1 MNSRSQILKRIQKAT
16 GKSMHIPVCIE
27 KAVQPEFEGDIVE
40 VFIQKALSA
49 AAQVHAIFT
58 YEELAAWLAKKAE
71 GLSQLPQLTFAP
83 EFLNL
88 APACKLFEITPKVEQ
103 ANSWALC
110 RGIMG
115 IAETGTIVS
124 DSHECASG
132 TLFLA
137 ERLIIVIHRKDIV
150 AYQEDAWENL
160 HRKYNGKLPRSI
172 NLITGPSRTAD
183 VEQTIQLGAHGPRW
197 VDYLILD

>member
-16 GKSMHIPVCIE
+16 GKTINIAAATE
-27 KAVQPEFEGDIVE
+27 ETIQPRLEGNVVE
-40 VFIQKALSA
+40 VFIQKSING
-49 AAQVHAIFT
+49 AAQVHTIFD
-58 YEELAAWLAKKAE
+58 YEELPAWLAKKAG
-71 GLSQLPQLTFAP
+71 GLSYLPQLILAP

-88 APACKLFEITPKVEQ
+88 AAACKLFKVTPKIEQ
-103 ANSWALC
+103 ANSWAVC

-124 DSHECASG
+124 DSHTCASG

-137 ERLIIVIHRKDIV
+137 ERLIVVIHKKDIV
-150 AYQEDAWENL
+150 AYQEDAWKKLNG
-160 HRKYNGKLPRSI
+160 KYNGELPRSI